1 VPAVPI
7 EAKASTTPA
16 YSQPPKKIETPMA
29 SRQRNE
35 DLAAEFPPIPAR
47 GAYDPLLM
55 VSTLK
60 VQSQPNGAQ
69 VYVNG
74 LLIGETPL
82 TWDLPIGKHEVRLA
96 LPDYYDWKAQIELTD
111 RHKTLPVFFR
121 LLPVKRDA
129 KE

>member
-1 VPAVPI
+1 
-7 EAKASTTPA
+7 
-16 YSQPPKKIETPMA
+16 MA

-121 LLPVKRDA
+121 LLPVKDT